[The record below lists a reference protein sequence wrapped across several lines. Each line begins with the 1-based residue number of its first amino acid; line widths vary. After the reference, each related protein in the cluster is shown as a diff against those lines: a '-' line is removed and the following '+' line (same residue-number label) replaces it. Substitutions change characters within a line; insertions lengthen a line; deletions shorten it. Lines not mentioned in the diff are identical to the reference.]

1 MSNSA
6 KSTAPARQAAP
17 VTREACG
24 LALACEVVGDRWTLL
39 ILREAFYGVTRFEAV
54 RSDLDAP
61 RAILSDRLAALVQN
75 GILDRVPYR
84 QEGARLRHEYKLT
97 GKGRDLGLALMALL
111 EWGNRHIRSEPSPVQ
126 VVEAATGKALR
137 VCATTRDGRIVD
149 PSAATIRLRRT

>member
-6 KSTAPARQAAP
+6 KSTAAARQAP
-17 VTREACG
+17 VEREACG
-24 LALACEVVGDRWTLL
+24 LALACDAIGDRWTLL

-84 QEGARLRHEYKLT
+84 LEGARLRHEYNLT
-97 GKGRDLGLALMALL
+97 AKGRDLGLALMALL
-111 EWGNRHIRSEPSPVQ
+111 DWVNRHIRS
-126 VVEAATGKALR
+126 
-137 VCATTRDGRIVD
+137 
-149 PSAATIRLRRT
+149 

>member
-6 KSTAPARQAAP
+6 RSTAAARQAP
-17 VTREACG
+17 VAREACG
-24 LALACEVVGDRWTLL
+24 LALACDVIGDRWTLL

-61 RAILSDRLAALVQN
+61 RAILSDRLTALVQN
-75 GILDRVPYR
+75 GILDRVRY
-84 QEGARLRHEYKLT
+84 QEEGARSRHEYKLT
-97 GKGRDLGLALMALL
+97 AKGRDLGLALMALF

-137 VCATTRDGRIVD
+137 VCAATRDGRIVE